1 MKNIIIA
8 TDQKEVAINGIH
20 ILTICDI
27 KNGRAEKLQNEI
39 LRVEKERHRIL
50 DFAKNPGKISLMDRI
65 FRSKMVREIEAQIAD
80 LGNILDQNWQEYRHF
95 LRKLHSFCKTDEK
108 ILENITTT
116 LGRTVLAR
124 RLSGDTTY
132 TGIVNYTA
140 LGNDN
145 TAANVGDAT
154 LGNETYRKALS
165 SGTYLANVAYLETFF
180 SATEVTGTFE
190 EYGMFIDGGA
200 GADTGQLFNRF
211 TETKVK
217 TSSQTLNVQSIVTFA
232 DA

>member
-1 MKNIIIA
+1 MEKTLQIGANP
-8 TDQKEVAINGIH
+8 QVGVNGIH
-20 ILTICDI
+20 ILTLCEPKDD
-27 KNGRAEKLQNEI
+27 RARTLEAQI
-39 LRVEKERHRIL
+39 VEVSERRNRIL
-50 DFAKNPGKISLMDRI
+50 DFAKNPFKIYQTREPIQARVL
-65 FRSKMVREIEAQIAD
+65 REIENQIAN
-80 LGNILDQNWQEYRHF
+80 LGEFLDENWKEYRHF
-95 LRKLHSFCKTDEK
+95 LRKLHNLCRVDETVV
-108 ILENITTT
+108 ENITTT
-116 LGRTVLAR
+116 VGRTVNAR
-124 RLSGDTTY
+124 RLSGNTTY

-145 TAANVGDAT
+145 TAAAVGDAT

-165 SGTYLANVAYLETFF
+165 SGTFLANVAYLETFF
-180 SATEVTGTFE
+180 TAAEVAGTFE

-217 TSSQTLNVQSIVTFA
+217 TAAQTLNVQSIVTFA

>member
-1 MKNIIIA
+1 MKNIILS
-8 TDQKEVAINGIH
+8 TDQPEVGAKGVH

-39 LRVEKERHRIL
+39 LRVEKARHAIL
-50 DFAKNPGKISLMDRI
+50 ALKDRPISLLERI
-65 FRSKMVREIEAQIAD
+65 FKWKVVKEIEAQIKS
-80 LGNILDQNWQEYRHF
+80 LNSTLDENWKEYKHF
-95 LRKLHSFCKTDEK
+95 LRKLHSLCKSDESVV
-108 ILENITTT
+108 ENITTT
-116 LGRTVLAR
+116 VGRTVLAR
-124 RLSGDTTY
+124 RLSGNTAYSGT
-132 TGIVNYTA
+132 VNYTA
-140 LGNDN
+140 LGDDN
-145 TAANVGDAT
+145 TAAGVGDAT

-165 SGTYLANVAYLETFF
+165 SGTYLANVAYIETFF

-211 TETKVK
+211 TEQKVK
-217 TSSQTLNVQSIVTFA
+217 TSVQTLNVQSIVTFA

>member
-1 MKNIIIA
+1 MKKILQ
-8 TDQKEVAINGIH
+8 TSDESEVRVKGVH

-27 KNGRAEKLQNEI
+27 KTDRAEKLQGEI
-39 LRVEKERHRIL
+39 LRVEKERHKIIENINR
-50 DFAKNPGKISLMDRI
+50 PISLMDRV
-65 FRSKMVREIEAQIAD
+65 FKSRMVHEIEEQIK
-80 LGNILDQNWQEYRHF
+80 NLDAIFDENWQEYKHF
-95 LRKLHSFCKTDEK
+95 LRKLHNLCKVDESV
-108 ILENITTT
+108 IENITTT

-124 RLSGDTTY
+124 RLSGNTVYSGT
-132 TGIVNYTA
+132 VNYTA
-140 LGNDN
+140 LGGDN
-145 TAANVGDAT
+145 TAAAVGDAT
-154 LGNETYRKALS
+154 LGTEAYRKALS
-165 SGTYLANVAYLETFF
+165 SGTYLSNVAYIETFF

>member
-1 MKNIIIA
+1 MKKIIQ
-8 TDQKEVAINGIH
+8 TSDVSEVAVKGVH

-27 KNGRAEKLQNEI
+27 KTGRAEKLQAEI
-39 LRVEKERHRIL
+39 LRVEKERHEVLANISR
-50 DFAKNPGKISLMDRI
+50 PISLMDRI
-65 FRSKMVREIEAQIAD
+65 FKSRIVREIEEQIKNLD
-80 LGNILDQNWQEYRHF
+80 VILDENWQEYKHF
-95 LRKLHSFCKTDEK
+95 LRKLHNLCKVDESV
-108 ILENITTT
+108 IENITTT
-116 LGRTVLAR
+116 VGRTVLAR
-124 RLSGDTTY
+124 RLSGNTVYSGT
-132 TGIVNYTA
+132 VNYTA
-140 LGNDN
+140 LGSDN
-145 TAANVGDAT
+145 TAAAVGDAT

-190 EYGMFIDGGA
+190 EYGMYIDGGA

-217 TSSQTLNVQSIVTFA
+217 TSSQTLNGQSIVTFA